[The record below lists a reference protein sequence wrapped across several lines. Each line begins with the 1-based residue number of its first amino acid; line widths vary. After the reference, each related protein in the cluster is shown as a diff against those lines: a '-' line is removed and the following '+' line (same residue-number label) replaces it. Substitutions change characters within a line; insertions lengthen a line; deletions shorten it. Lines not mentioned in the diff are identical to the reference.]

1 MRQDQFIL
9 GVIVSN
15 HFGVQTRVSG
25 LFSRRGYNID
35 SLNVSETE
43 DPKFSRMTI
52 IVTGDD
58 YIKNQIVK
66 QLSKLRDVKKVELLP
81 ADATVLREHM
91 LIKLDIKGHSISEIT
106 EAANIFRAKVID
118 FNADSVTIEMTGES
132 SKLDAF
138 IDYAKT
144 FGIIELCRAGA
155 LAVKRGPGALNGEYN
170 ED

>member
-15 HFGVQTRVSG
+15 HFGVLTRVSG